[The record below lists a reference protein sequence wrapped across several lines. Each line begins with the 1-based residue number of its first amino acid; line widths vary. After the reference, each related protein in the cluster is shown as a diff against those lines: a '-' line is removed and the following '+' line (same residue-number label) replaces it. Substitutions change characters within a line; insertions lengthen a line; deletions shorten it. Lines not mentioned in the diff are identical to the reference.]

1 MEDEHRPLPAGWVRQ
16 YDAKSEHQFFVDTN
30 KTPPRSIWH
39 HPYDDDEYLK
49 SISPHE
55 RDNLTRL
62 NHSVSLKDIEAED
75 SSDDE
80 SHPTGKDT
88 AATDPEPHG
97 LHKYARKL
105 KNRITHSTHE
115 ERLASRQKRAKEEQR
130 VYKLHLAFREAMARA
145 VQTGQPQFLAKDRNG
160 RDIFVE
166 PPGGPSAP
174 PGATGYNPYS
184 QGHYADP
191 SARFLRPQNPYSR
204 PYGYGYGGG
213 FGLPMMGGL
222 MGGMLLGGALL

>member
-1 MEDEHRPLPAGWVRQ
+1 
-16 YDAKSEHQFFVDTN
+16 
-30 KTPPRSIWH
+30 
-39 HPYDDDEYLK
+39 
-49 SISPHE
+49 
-55 RDNLTRL
+55 
-62 NHSVSLKDIEAED
+62 
-75 SSDDE
+75 
-80 SHPTGKDT
+80 
-88 AATDPEPHG
+88 
-97 LHKYARKL
+97 
-105 KNRITHSTHE
+105 
-115 ERLASRQKRAKEEQR
+115 